1 VVINSVYYLKLSHLK
16 SFRNITD
23 YLIMFPKN
31 SSKYVIFSHPARI
44 FTIKVI
50 YAS

>member
-1 VVINSVYYLKLSHLK
+1 VVVNNMYYLKMSHLK

-23 YLIMFPKN
+23 YLITYPKN
-31 SSKYVIFSHPARI
+31 SSKYVVFSHSARI

-50 YAS
+50 YVP